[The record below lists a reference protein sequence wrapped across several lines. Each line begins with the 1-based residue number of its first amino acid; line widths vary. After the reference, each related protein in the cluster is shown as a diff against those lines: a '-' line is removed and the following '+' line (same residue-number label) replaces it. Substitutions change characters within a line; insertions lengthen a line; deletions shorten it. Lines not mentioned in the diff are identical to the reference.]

1 MIFLYSLTVF
11 DSALFIV
18 ETDNKWWILVGI
30 LGSMFLATL
39 AAFLCCYFD
48 CCGWLGGGL
57 RRRKQDEEETQIVKY
72 TEVKRVTSISHLYI
86 FWGHLDP
93 LTMCTING
101 ISFFTFGYT

>member
-1 MIFLYSLTVF
+1 MIFVYSLSVF

-39 AAFLCCYFD
+39 TAFLCCYFD

-72 TEVKRVTSISHLYI
+72 TEVKTCNQY
-86 FWGHLDP
+86 
-93 LTMCTING
+93 
-101 ISFFTFGYT
+101 